1 MATFFAHYK
10 LPLKDLE
17 GMMKQARETS
27 ADQVVAEY
35 YAAHK
40 TTFTAMFK
48 GEPAITAQ
56 QP

>member
-1 MATFFAHYK
+1 MATFFAHYQI
-10 LPLKDLE
+10 PLKDLE

-27 ADQVVAEY
+27 ADQVVADY

-40 TTFTAMFK
+40 ATFNAMFQLAA
-48 GEPAITAQ
+48 G